1 MLRFLK
7 GIYRVKKI
15 REPII
20 IVSGLPRSGTSMIM
34 KMLKA
39 GGITLLTDNIRKA
52 DQDNPQ
58 GYYELEKI
66 KNLHREEDKS
76 WIGDAKGK
84 ALKVISELLKELPSN
99 SFFKLIF
106 MDRDLEEVII
116 SQNKMLIRRG
126 EPSDPADNRKMML
139 LFEKHLRKVKNWI
152 RQQSNFEVIFVD
164 YKEVLEDPIGH
175 AERIKDFLQ
184 RELDVKRMAGVVDKR
199 LYRSRSRREIQ

>member
-1 MLRFLK
+1 
-7 GIYRVKKI
+7 
-15 REPII
+15 
-20 IVSGLPRSGTSMIM
+20 MIM

-84 ALKVISELLKELPSN
+84 ALKVISELLKELPPN

-175 AERIKDFLQ
+175 AERISNFLQ

>member
-1 MLRFLK
+1 
-7 GIYRVKKI
+7 
-15 REPII
+15 
-20 IVSGLPRSGTSMIM
+20 MIM
-34 KMLKA
+34 KMLKV

-58 GYYELEKI
+58 GYYEFEKI

-84 ALKVISELLKELPSN
+84 ALKVISELLKELPPN

-106 MDRDLEEVII
+106 MDRDLEEVIT

-126 EPSDPADNRKMML
+126 EPFDPADNRKMML

-152 RQQSNFEVIFVD
+152 HQQSNFEVIFVD

>member
-1 MLRFLK
+1 MRFLK
-7 GIYRVKKI
+7 GIYGVKKF

-34 KMLKA
+34 KMLKV
-39 GGITLLTDNIRKA
+39 GGITLLTDNVRKA

-58 GYYELEKI
+58 GYYEFEKI

-84 ALKVISELLKELPSN
+84 ALKVISELLKELPPN

-164 YKEVLEDPIGH
+164 YKEVLEDPIRH